1 MSNEDEEDNGDKSLD
16 ELLDKPFFDP
26 NAYEED
32 DSSLAGWFANLV
44 KSNYEFAETLYVG
57 TVFVILII
65 ITQELLRFQIY
76 GDGYLPFTKGV
87 GGGSLF

>member
-1 MSNEDEEDNGDKSLD
+1 MSKEDDEDKDDNSLG

-26 NAYEED
+26 NKYEED

-44 KSNYEFAETLYVG
+44 KSNYELAETLYVG

-65 ITQELLRFQIY
+65 ITQEVLRFQIY
-76 GDGYLPFTKGV
+76 GDGYHPFTKGV